1 MKAGGGGYQKENI
14 NKPSNK
20 GKMND
25 IICTVDIQGADE
37 KKVKRETDDENEK
50 LSQDYDTTEI
60 RDWERA

>member
-1 MKAGGGGYQKENI
+1 
-14 NKPSNK
+14 
-20 GKMND
+20 MND
-25 IICTVDIQGADE
+25 IICTLDIQGADE